1 MIQNA
6 LLKTGNKWGFPN
18 QFLWIAL
25 FSSAILPLF
34 LGKLSP
40 FALIVLTPI
49 YFAVH
54 AYFQRSLKVKI
65 DLIGWVFIA
74 ILIIQIALAIITAKA
89 PSDILFGLNFLPLL
103 LYVFALPV
111 LQNARVNNPIMLF
124 ANFSLVGALLAM
136 CMALYAVYGLNIS
149 RGGYGLVNANDL
161 SGLALLFGF
170 LALVGMVGK
179 DVRTKD
185 MCIHA
190 YLLVGPIAGLATILI
205 TGSRGALLAY
215 GAMLFVTAL
224 FLLPKKMRL
233 PGMLAIVAIIALAF
247 LALIF
252 IVQDSRVTALPEI
265 IQSFL
270 SGNAVTDKTANIR
283 LVLYMG
289 GIEAFLQAP
298 VFGHGWAN
306 FVDVAATYF
315 VEVSVRDEVVG
326 IPQLHNDLINFAAA
340 SGIIGVLTYVACLA
354 VPLIAVFRAP
364 EDTYLKAKKL
374 GVLLLVTCYAVRGL
388 TDLMIG
394 FEYGTSFF
402 VIVLALL
409 MSISAPKSKADT

>member
-1 MIQNA
+1 MVQNTFA
-6 LLKTGNKWGFPN
+6 EKGNKWGFPN
-18 QFLWIAL
+18 QFLWIVL

-40 FALIVLTPI
+40 FVLIIIAPL
-49 YFAVH
+49 YFGAFLYH
-54 AYFQRSLKVKI
+54 QRSSRVKI
-65 DLIGWVFIA
+65 DLTGWVFIS
-74 ILIIQIALAIITAKA
+74 ILLIQIALAMITAQT
-89 PSDILFGLNFLPLL
+89 PSDIVYGLNFLPLL

-111 LQNARVNNPIMLF
+111 LQNTQVKNQVKLF
-124 ANFSLVGALLAM
+124 ANFSLAGSMIAVL
-136 CMALYAVYGLNIS
+136 MALYAVYGLNIS

-161 SGLALLFGF
+161 SGLALLLGF
-170 LALVGMVGK
+170 LALVGMVEK
-179 DVRTKD
+179 DVRA
-185 MCIHA
+185 HA
-190 YLLVGPIAGLATILI
+190 YLFLGPIAGLSTILI

-215 GAMLFVTAL
+215 GAMLFVATF
-224 FLLPKKMRL
+224 FLLPKKMRF
-233 PGMLAIVAIIALAF
+233 PGMLAIVTIIAMAF

-252 IVQDSRVTALPEI
+252 IAQDSRVTALPEI

-270 SGNAVTDKTANIR
+270 TGNAVVDKTANIR

-298 VFGHGWAN
+298 IFGHGWAN

-315 VEVSVRDEVVG
+315 VETSVRDEVIG

-354 VPLIAVFRAP
+354 VPLIIVFRAP
-364 EDTYLKAKKL
+364 DDAYLKAKKL
-374 GVLLLVTCYAVRGL
+374 GIVLLVTCYAVRGL

-394 FEYGTSFF
+394 FEYGTSFY

-409 MSISAPKSKADT
+409 MSMSPQKTKADN